1 MCDEKTCSSGRRR
14 IVKGWS
20 DKETYGVIF
29 DEEFQNAALARR
41 TERLNN
47 QQTHEHDSVIT
58 DLENLARKVSVDAE
72 RILNLLKPQLKS
84 RKRPQTQH
92 HTQQGR
98 LHLIL
103 K

>member
-47 QQTHEHDSVIT
+47 QQTHEHDGVIT
-58 DLENLARKVSVDAE
+58 DLENLARKFSVDAE
-72 RILNLLKPQLKS
+72 MPMDMIHS
-84 RKRPQTQH
+84 VM
-92 HTQQGR
+92 GV
-98 LHLIL
+98 
-103 K
+103 